1 MSNSFLL
8 KDTQY
13 KVGDTIEINYKIK
26 EGEKERIQIFKGI
39 LLKIRGN
46 SQAERMITLRKITKS
61 GIGVERVIP
70 LSSPYITSMKLV
82 KKSSYNKAKLY
93 FVRNLSEQEIRTK
106 LYQVKQKVVS
116 KKKKAPTKKNES
128 ISK

>member
-8 KDTQY
+8 NETQY
-13 KVGDTIEINYKIK
+13 KVGDTIEINYKIR
-26 EGEKERIQIFKGI
+26 EGDKERIQIFKGI

-46 SQAERMITLRKITKS
+46 SQTERMITVRKITKS

-70 LSSPYITSMKLV
+70 LSSPYITKMKLV

-93 FVRNLSEQEIRTK
+93 FIRNLSEQEIRRK
-106 LYQVKQKVVS
+106 LYQ
-116 KKKKAPTKKNES
+116 TK
-128 ISK
+128 

>member
-8 KDTQY
+8 KETQY
-13 KVGDTIEINYKIK
+13 KIGDTIEINYKII

-70 LSSPYITSMKLV
+70 LSSPYITNMKLV
-82 KKSSYNKAKLY
+82 KKSSNNKAKLY
-93 FVRNLSEQEIRTK
+93 FIRNLSDQEIRTK
-106 LYQVKQKVVS
+106 LYQVKQKAVS
-116 KKKKAPTKKNES
+116 KLKKTATKK
-128 ISK
+128 

>member
-8 KDTQY
+8 KDIQY

-46 SQAERMITLRKITKS
+46 SQAERMITLRKVTKS

-70 LSSPYITSMKLV
+70 LLSPFITSMKLI

-93 FVRNLSEQEIRTK
+93 FIRNLSDQEIRTK

-116 KKKKAPTKKNES
+116 KLKKTTSKK
-128 ISK
+128 

>member
-13 KVGDTIEINYKIK
+13 KVGDTIEISYKIK
-26 EGEKERIQIFKGI
+26 EGDKERIQIFKGI

-46 SQAERMITLRKITKS
+46 SQAERMITVRKVTKS

-70 LSSPYITSMKLV
+70 ISSPYVVSMKLI

-93 FVRNLSEQEIRTK
+93 FIRNLSDQEIRTK
-106 LYQVKQKVVS
+106 LYHVKQKVVH
-116 KKKKAPTKKNES
+116 KTKKTTT
-128 ISK
+128 KK

>member
-8 KDTQY
+8 KETQY

-26 EGEKERIQIFKGI
+26 EGDKERIQIFKGI

-70 LSSPYITSMKLV
+70 LSSPYITGMKLV

-106 LYQVKQKVVS
+106 LYHVKQK
-116 KKKKAPTKKNES
+116 
-128 ISK
+128 

>member
-8 KDTQY
+8 KETRY

-26 EGEKERIQIFKGI
+26 EGEKERIQVFKGI

-70 LSSPYITSMKLV
+70 LSSPYITNMKLV

-93 FVRNLSEQEIRTK
+93 FIRNLPEQEIRTK
-106 LYQVKQKVVS
+106 LYQVKQK
-116 KKKKAPTKKNES
+116 
-128 ISK
+128 

>member
-8 KDTQY
+8 KETQY
-13 KVGDTIEINYKIK
+13 KVGDTIEINYKIN
-26 EGEKERIQIFKGI
+26 EGDKERIQIFKGI

-46 SQAERMITLRKITKS
+46 SQAERMITVRKITKS

-70 LSSPYITSMKLV
+70 LSSPYISGMKLV

-93 FVRNLSEQEIRTK
+93 FIRNLSDQEIRTK
-106 LYQVKQKVVS
+106 LYHVKQKVVH
-116 KKKKAPTKKNES
+116 KTKKTTT
-128 ISK
+128 KK